1 MKRNVKCEKWR
12 KIKMYKKS
20 IMIDMDEVIVIGRF
34 SEFLVE
40 FLGKVD
46 FNQLHSQ
53 YRQDLIKGR
62 EEEFKQIYQ
71 YKNLYKNDNE
81 DYIEPL
87 PNCVE
92 VMQELNRK
100 YDVYIATAYIWKE
113 NVIDASTNLK
123 NKFEYLHYWLPF
135 IDTNNFIFMTD
146 KTKIRYDIGI
156 DDRLSNLE
164 NCDKKLLFTEFRN
177 KKLTDKKK
185 KKKGI
190 IRVNNWLDVKK
201 ELL

>member
-1 MKRNVKCEKWR
+1 
-12 KIKMYKKS
+12 MYKKS

-40 FLGKVD
+40 FLGEVD

-71 YKNLYKNDNE
+71 YKNLYKNDNG

-87 PNCVE
+87 PNCIE
-92 VMQELNRK
+92 VMQDLNEK
-100 YDVYIATAYIWKE
+100 YDVYIATTYIWKE

-177 KKLTDKKK
+177 KKLTDKELKE
-185 KKKGI
+185 KGV